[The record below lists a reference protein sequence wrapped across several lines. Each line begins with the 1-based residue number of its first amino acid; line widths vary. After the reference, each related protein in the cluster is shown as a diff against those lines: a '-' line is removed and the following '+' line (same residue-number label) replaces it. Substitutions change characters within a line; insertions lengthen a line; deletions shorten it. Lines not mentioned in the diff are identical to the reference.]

1 MTAPLTSTRSTTS
14 APRPQAPVASA
25 AVVAVARST
34 FDTDHAAELAA
45 AAAAV
50 VGDVVSNVTGSGD
63 LVTDPGTVADAVA
76 GWAFEPDAV
85 VVVQATFT
93 DSRFVA
99 HVAAATSAPIVLWS
113 FPDQR
118 DGGRLRLNS
127 LCGLTLASYRLGL
140 DDRSVRHLHHDP
152 RLPDAADALRR
163 VLGRPAPPR
172 PPIAEPPTPDG
183 ASTAARAVDTV
194 VARLGRSRLGI
205 IGDPPAGFEPCD
217 LGATAAGRLGVSAVH
232 LPIEQ
237 LTLIDPA
244 GSTDGV
250 RVELSSQ
257 LGGFDDLEREE
268 LEPSLRLAGRLDE
281 LSEQFGLDAVAT
293 RCWPECFE
301 DCDGAVCTALAHCAG
316 HGIPGGCE
324 ADALGSVTLLLLQWL
339 TGTPAFLADLVD
351 IDADDDT
358 AVVWHCGVA
367 PFSMASVQ
375 SRPQAARHPNRGIA
389 LTHEFSLRPGPA
401 TVARI
406 SQSRGVLRMVVGS
419 VDILDRPL
427 PYRGTAGVVAFGGA
441 VTEVLDTFVAEGLE
455 HHLCIAHGDVHAE
468 LVELA
473 ARLGLPLVE
482 L

>member
-1 MTAPLTSTRSTTS
+1 MTAPRPTTAS
-14 APRPQAPVASA
+14 VPFPRASVASA
-25 AVVAVARST
+25 AVVAVARGT
-34 FDTDHAAELAA
+34 FDTDLAGELAA

-50 VGDVVSNVTGSGD
+50 VGDVVSDVTGSGS
-63 LVTDPGTVADAVA
+63 LVTDPDTVIGAVA
-76 GWAFEPDAV
+76 AWAFEPDVV

-118 DGGRLRLNS
+118 NGGRLRLNS
-127 LCGLTLASYRLGL
+127 LCGLTLAAYRLGL
-140 DDRSVRHLHHDP
+140 EDRPVRHLHHDP
-152 RLPDAADALRR
+152 RLPDAADALRE
-163 VLGRPAPPR
+163 VLRRPPAPR
-172 PPIAEPPTPDG
+172 PPIAAPPTPTGD
-183 ASTAARAVDTV
+183 STAARAVDTV

-205 IGDPPAGFEPCD
+205 IGDRPDGFEPCD
-217 LGATAAGRLGVSAVH
+217 LGAPAAARLGVSAVR

-237 LTLIDPA
+237 LTLIEPVE
-244 GSTDGV
+244 STDGV

-257 LGGFDDLEREE
+257 LGGLDDLGPEE
-268 LEPSLRLAGRLDE
+268 IEPSLRLAGRLDE

-301 DCDGAVCTALAHCAG
+301 DCHGAVCTALAHCAS

-324 ADALGSVTLLLLQWL
+324 ADALGSVTLLVLQWL

-367 PFSMASVQ
+367 PFSMASPQ
-375 SRPQAARHPNRGIA
+375 APPQAARHPNRRVA

-401 TVARI
+401 TVARL

-419 VDILDRPL
+419 VDIIDRPL
-427 PYRGTAGVVAFGGA
+427 PYRGTAGVVTFESS
-441 VTEVLDTFVAEGLE
+441 VHEVLHTFVAEGLE

-473 ARLGLPLVE
+473 ARLGLPVVE